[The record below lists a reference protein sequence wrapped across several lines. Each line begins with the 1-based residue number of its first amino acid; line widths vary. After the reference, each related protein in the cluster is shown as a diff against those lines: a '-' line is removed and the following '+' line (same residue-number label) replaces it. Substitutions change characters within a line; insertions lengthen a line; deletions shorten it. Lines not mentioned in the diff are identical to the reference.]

1 MSDEGHKKKPVSTEP
16 VVAGIIAEFG
26 DPHEVLHAAE
36 RVRDAGYRKWDVYSP
51 FPLHGIDDI
60 MRRPTILPWF
70 AVCGAVLGL
79 STALALQYWTNAVD
93 YPITVSGKQPFAFPA
108 SMPIN
113 FELTVLFTAFAT
125 FFSIIL
131 TSGLPRLYNP
141 WLQNDRFR
149 TGVSNDKIC
158 IVVDAKDPKFSR
170 TKTADMLRSLH
181 PIAVEEV
188 MIVPEPTTLP
198 APLKIAAVVL
208 LIVALV
214 PPILIVRK
222 RSTLTTT
229 PRIHLVQDMDFQ
241 PKFKTQ
247 TLNPF
252 FSDDLSW
259 RPNIPGTVARGDL
272 QLDKRFFDGLDPS
285 ATVASLSNVAFQE
298 PTEKKPEEPAAKP
311 AEAPAAPAEPAPAAP
326 AAPAEPAPAAAQPAA
341 AAPGAAGD
349 PAAPVDN
356 TPYSKEYPPGIIEE
370 LKARPAELMKRGQ
383 QRFNIYCST
392 CHGLEGYG
400 DGLVSRR
407 AAQLADQ
414 FPATQGTWVKPLSLH
429 DDPIQQQP
437 VGKLF
442 RTITHGIRKMPG
454 YGSQITPADRWA
466 IVLYIKALQRAKNA
480 SASDVPASELE
491 KLQN

>member
-16 VVAGIIAEFG
+16 VVAGLVAEFS

-70 AVCGAVLGL
+70 SAIGAVLGL
-79 STALALQYWTNAVD
+79 TTALLLQWWTNAVD
-93 YPITVSGKQPFAFPA
+93 YPIQVSGKLPFAFPA

-131 TSGLPRLYNP
+131 TSGLPKLYNP
-141 WLQNDRFR
+141 WLMNDRFR
-149 TGVSNDKIC
+149 KGVTNDKVC
-158 IVVDAKDPKFSR
+158 IAIDASDPKFSR
-170 TKTADMLRSLH
+170 SKTADLLRSLH
-181 PIAVEEV
+181 PVAVEEV
-188 MIVPEPTTLP
+188 MIVPESAALP
-198 APLKIAAVVL
+198 APLKIAAVVV

-222 RSTLTTT
+222 RATLTTT

-241 PKFKTQ
+241 PKFKPQ
-247 TLNPF
+247 SLNPF
-252 FSDDLSW
+252 FADLLSF

-272 QLDKRFFDGLDPS
+272 QLDQRFFDGIDPS
-285 ATVASLSNVAFQE
+285 APVAAISNVAYQE
-298 PTEKKPEEPAAKP
+298 GDKKPEEEKKP
-311 AEAPAAPAEPAPAAP
+311 DAAPANPAPAAQP
-326 AAPAEPAPAAAQPAA
+326 GAPA
-341 AAPGAAGD
+341 
-349 PAAPVDN
+349 AAPVDN
-356 TPYSKEYPPGIIEE
+356 TPYSKEFPAEIIEQ
-370 LKARPAELMKRGQ
+370 LKTNPGDVMKRGQ
-383 QRFNIYCST
+383 QRFNIYCAT
-392 CHGLEGYG
+392 CHGLEGTG

-407 AAQLADQ
+407 AAQLEQ
-414 FPATQGTWVKPLSLH
+414 PTWVKPLSLH
-429 DDPIQQQP
+429 DQPVQEQP

-480 SASDVPASELE
+480 SASDVPASELD
-491 KLQN
+491 KLQ